1 MKSLLWLFTL
11 TLGCGADTVQTVTTG
26 SGFVEDDSDED
37 GPIIDHD
44 FINTSQRY
52 MEDVPVDAWVYD
64 DGSGVFIVEVVYKRE
79 DSTVWD
85 SKPIPVDDVEPD
97 FYSGEI
103 PAADVVSGGM
113 HYYLEAHDRDGNVSF
128 EPVEGAQN
136 PFHFRITAD

>member
-1 MKSLLWLFTL
+1 MKSLFGLLRLLWAVEPILPGRSQGT
-11 TLGCGADTVQTVTTG
+11 
-26 SGFVEDDSDED
+26 GFVEDDTDED

-44 FINTSQRY
+44 DINTSQRY
-52 MEDVPVDAWVYD
+52 LEDVAIDTWVYD

-85 SKPIPVDDVEPD
+85 SKPIPADDVEAD

-128 EPVEGAQN
+128 DPVEGAQN